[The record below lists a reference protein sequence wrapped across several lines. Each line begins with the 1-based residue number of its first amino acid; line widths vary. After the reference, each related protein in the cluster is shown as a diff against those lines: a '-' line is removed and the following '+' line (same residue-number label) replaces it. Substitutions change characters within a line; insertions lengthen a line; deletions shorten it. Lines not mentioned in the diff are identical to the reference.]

1 MRLLLLSIL
10 LLARSA
16 SPASAQTGST
26 ETPPPTFPHDRGHV
40 TLQAGLIQ
48 PALFRGG
55 NVAASYKRGRLVAD
69 YSHGFNLDFNAN
81 GDVGLRGDQRDQNL
95 DIDVPWTTGFGVG
108 YRITPRLDVRLEG
121 KAHRYEIDPPADAPF
136 AYTTFTVGPGVYYEL
151 PVWRRLTVGK
161 RWIAPR
167 VGYGSSHKPGP
178 SHVAPPTVRPRC
190 PRRDRPRR
198 PSGLPEAES
207 LYADARRTRPCLR

>member
-81 GDVGLRGDQRDQNL
+81 GNVGLRGDQRDQNL

-151 PVWRRLTVGK
+151 PVWRRLTLE
-161 RWIAPR
+161 
-167 VGYGSSHKPGP
+167 GS
-178 SHVAPPTVRPRC
+178 VRYWPTVATTL
-190 PRRDRPRR
+190 
-198 PSGLPEAES
+198 SGGERAFAAPGGGTDVHHAYDLPVITNVS
-207 LYADARRTRPCLR
+207 VGWRL